1 MESCQDF
8 NLKLKKYNQK
18 RGVSQ
23 FLQQL
28 FSDTV
33 IIRST
38 LAMRN
43 RKEPK
48 HKKKTQLIDPL
59 AHFHPQ
65 WGFVKVF
72 WKNYHTL
79 NNDSKI
85 RLISVAR
92 IDISFQKSKAIEKN
106 SGTRYILK
114 TMNERKAVNWCVG
127 DKKSKCENIN
137 E

>member
-1 MESCQDF
+1 
-8 NLKLKKYNQK
+8 
-18 RGVSQ
+18 
-23 FLQQL
+23 
-28 FSDTV
+28 
-33 IIRST
+33 
-38 LAMRN
+38 MRF
-43 RKEPK
+43 RKS
-48 HKKKTQLIDPL
+48 
-59 AHFHPQ
+59 
-65 WGFVKVF
+65 F

-85 RLISVAR
+85 RLISVDR